1 MPAADNVI
9 DYAARLVRATR
20 PTDEEAPE
28 FVRKWVRWGAGPR
41 AGQALLLGAK
51 ARALLDGRTVVA
63 FEDIEAVASP
73 VLRHRVLVNF
83 QAEADGD
90 RFGRDRS
97 PAARRRAPLM
107 LDPAVL
113 ATLADLE
120 LVSRVVVDGTVSG
133 AHRSPFHGYSAEF
146 SQYRHYRPGDDLK
159 YVDWKLFARTDR
171 LYTKQF
177 RETTNLHCQIA
188 IDTSRSMAYA
198 AENGVSKLHYAR
210 MIAAS
215 LAQLLF
221 RQGDAVGVVAY
232 ADRIRDY
239 LPSRGGQL
247 HLRALLL
254 ALARTEPDGE
264 TRAAAAL
271 GRAVDMMR
279 RRGLIVV
286 ISDLYDEDE
295 EVERVAAAGG
305 ARRARGGGLSSP
317 HARRNRAAV
326 QR

>member
-1 MPAADNVI
+1 
-9 DYAARLVRATR
+9 
-20 PTDEEAPE
+20 
-28 FVRKWVRWGAGPR
+28 
-41 AGQALLLGAK
+41 
-51 ARALLDGRTVVA
+51 
-63 FEDIEAVASP
+63 
-73 VLRHRVLVNF
+73 
-83 QAEADGD
+83 
-90 RFGRDRS
+90 
-97 PAARRRAPLM
+97 M

-171 LYTKQF
+171 LHTKQF

-295 EVERVAAAGG
+295 EVERVLQRAAHAGHEVVVFHLLTRDEIALPFNGDVELADLETGRTVVANRNAGG
-305 ARRARGGGLSSP
+305 RAYREAVSEFLERWRGRCGMYGIDYMRVLTDTPLDDVLRSYLRRRTGRLVG
-317 HARRNRAAV
+317 
-326 QR
+326 

>member
-1 MPAADNVI
+1 
-9 DYAARLVRATR
+9 
-20 PTDEEAPE
+20 
-28 FVRKWVRWGAGPR
+28 
-41 AGQALLLGAK
+41 
-51 ARALLDGRTVVA
+51 
-63 FEDIEAVASP
+63 
-73 VLRHRVLVNF
+73 
-83 QAEADGD
+83 
-90 RFGRDRS
+90 
-97 PAARRRAPLM
+97 M

-146 SQYRHYRPGDDLK
+146 SQNRYYRPRDDLK
-159 YVDWKLFARTDR
+159 YVDWKLVARTDR
-171 LYTKQF
+171 LHTKQF

-188 IDTSRSMAYA
+188 VDTSRSMAYA

-210 MIAAS
+210 MVAAA
-215 LAQLLF
+215 LAQLLS
-221 RQGDAVGVVAY
+221 RQGDAVGLVAY

-254 ALARTEPDGE
+254 ALARMEPDGE

-271 GRAVDMMR
+271 RRTVDMMR

-295 EVERVAAAGG
+295 QVETI
-305 ARRARGGGLSSP
+305 LQ
-317 HARRNRAAV
+317 RAAHAGHEV
-326 QR
+326 VVFHLLTRDEIALPFRGDVELADLETGQTIVSNGNSGGRFYREAMAAFLERWRGRCGMYGIDYVRVVTDTPLDEVLRSYLHRRTGRLVS